1 MKKSLVLGLDKD
13 QKRKEKPALVAQ
25 LTLLFRETAV
35 SFDKNTFT
43 RYVMNVSRQR
53 GKGWVAFQRMWPE
66 HQLELA
72 LMEVNRVAQ
81 QEIQRASVMAIA

>member
-25 LTLLFRETAV
+25 LTLLDIVANGTSIRLFRETAV

-43 RYVMNVSRQR
+43 RYVMNVRQPAWKR
-53 GKGWVAFQRMWPE
+53 LGGISKNVAGTSARTGFDG
-66 HQLELA
+66 
-72 LMEVNRVAQ
+72 
-81 QEIQRASVMAIA
+81 S

>member
-25 LTLLFRETAV
+25 LTLLDIVANGTSIRLFRETAV

-43 RYVMNVSRQR
+43 R
-53 GKGWVAFQRMWPE
+53 
-66 HQLELA
+66 
-72 LMEVNRVAQ
+72 
-81 QEIQRASVMAIA
+81 